1 MKRTPE
7 GEAKREICDYLATL
21 PKSEITFWVQESVG
35 IYDPVRR
42 IYLKKNSP
50 YQRKGVSDIC
60 GIFLGAPMYIEVKA
74 PGSNNLSKEQQAFLV
89 DVESHGALAFM
100 ARTAWEVKERLDQFR
115 VRIRAGGVLSP
126 SR

>member
-7 GEAKREICDYLATL
+7 GEAKREICEYLACL

-50 YQRKGVSDIC
+50 FQRKGVSDII
-60 GIFLGAPMYIEVKA
+60 GIFLGMPLFIEVKA
-74 PGSNNLSKEQQAFLV
+74 PGSNNLSKEQREFLL
-89 DVESHGALAFM
+89 DMEAHGGIAFM
-100 ARTAWEVKERLDQFR
+100 ARTAWEVKEYLDAVR
-115 VRIRAGGVLSP
+115 VRTRARP
-126 SR
+126 SV